1 MSYEGLQALY
11 RESTKY
17 LLLTTMNKTI
27 FSLLALG
34 FVAFSSCTGSQSD
47 KASADSI
54 SATESPLTDSIPYRV
69 AEGYFASSDT
79 LPTAITSEEEL
90 SRYMGMATTMME
102 APTSIDWSR
111 EFVIPVVLPSTRIS
125 TEVAPCSL
133 HKDREGRLVLVYKV
147 LEGKNLET
155 SEMRPFLAVIVGRE
169 HLAPVRLVEEK

>member
-1 MSYEGLQALY
+1 MSGLGY
-11 RESTKY
+11 
-17 LLLTTMNKTI
+17 
-27 FSLLALG
+27 
-34 FVAFSSCTGSQSD
+34 VAFSSCTGSQSD

-125 TEVAPCSL
+125 TKVAPCSL
-133 HKDREGRLVLVYKV
+133 HKDREGKD
-147 LEGKNLET
+147 LET